1 MIKDLPINERPREK
15 LINQGTDKLSNT
27 ELLAILIKT
36 GSKKKSA
43 IEIASEII
51 QLMKNGINELNNI
64 TVQELCK
71 INGIGEAKA
80 AYILSAVELAKR
92 INMDYFLIK
101 EKILSPEDVYF
112 TVAQDMRCFKKE
124 IFRVVFLDTKNKVIN
139 YEDIS
144 VGSLNASIVHPREVF
159 NRAIKKSSAGIILI
173 HNHPSGN
180 SKPSDEDIKITKRLV
195 KAGELLGIKVLDH
208 VIIGNGEYFSMK
220 EEKMI

>member
-15 LINQGTDKLSNT
+15 LINQGPDKLSNT

-36 GSKKKSA
+36 GSKNKSS

-92 INMDYFLIK
+92 INMDHFLIK
-101 EKILSPEDVYF
+101 EKILSPEDVYSI
-112 TVAQDMRCFKKE
+112 VAQDMRYLKKE
-124 IFRVVFLDTKNKVIN
+124 VFRVVFLDTKNKVID

-180 SKPSDEDIKITKRLV
+180 SKPSDEDIKITKRLI
-195 KAGELLGIKVLDH
+195 KAGELLGINVLDH
-208 VIIGNGEYFSMK
+208 VIIGVGEYFSMK